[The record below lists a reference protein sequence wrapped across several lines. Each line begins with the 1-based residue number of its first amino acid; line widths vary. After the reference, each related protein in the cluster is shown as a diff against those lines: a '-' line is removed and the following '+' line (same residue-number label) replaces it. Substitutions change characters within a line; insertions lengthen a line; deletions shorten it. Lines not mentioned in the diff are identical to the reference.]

1 MKYATVEQIQQL
13 RLHAVNDVTR
23 PIMADGILL
32 TDDQVGDLGDETIGW
47 MVGRLGLNLRHLD
60 NGLECSPPKHYGSV
74 EDMRDGIEIGGES

>member
-32 TDDQVGDLGDETIGW
+32 TYDQVGDLGDETIGW
-47 MVGRLGLNLRHLD
+47 MVGRLGLNLTRTTD
-60 NGLECSPPKHYGSV
+60 GLECSPPKHYGSA
-74 EDMRDGIEIGGES
+74 EDRDAGIEIGGES